1 LVETLGVNKALE
13 LGVFTGYSS
22 TCVALGLG
30 PSGKLIACDVN
41 ERWTEIARRT
51 WAKAGVAQKVELLLG
66 EAANTL
72 ATLLGSGHRESFD
85 FAFVDADKESLDTY
99 YERCLELLRPG
110 GV

>member
-1 LVETLGVNKALE
+1 
-13 LGVFTGYSS
+13 
-22 TCVALGLG
+22 
-30 PSGKLIACDVN
+30 
-41 ERWTEIARRT
+41 
-51 WAKAGVAQKVELLLG
+51 QKVELLLG

-110 GV
+110 GVVLVDNALWGGKVADPSAQAADVHAIRALNQKAMSDPRVSASLVPVGDGLLLARKK